1 MCPIKNLNANPK
13 KTNLNLP
20 IMKKF
25 LTLAAIASGLFIVSC
40 TAETESIEP
49 TQNLKVNQN
58 IDESIFAREGDTLR
72 DSSTTTVEGEP
83 YIKKDR
89 D

>member
-1 MCPIKNLNANPK
+1 MFQKVSFEY
-13 KTNLNLP
+13 KTKTTLNLP

-25 LTLAAIASGLFIVSC
+25 LTLAVIASGLFIVSC

-49 TQNLKVNQN
+49 IQNLKVSQN
-58 IDESIFAREGDTLR
+58 IDDSSFAREGDSIG
-72 DSSTTTVEGEP
+72 DTTGTSEGEP
-83 YIKKDR
+83 YIKKDK

>member
-1 MCPIKNLNANPK
+1 VSYSKVECKPK

-25 LTLAAIASGLFIVSC
+25 LTLAFIASAFFIVSC

-58 IDESIFAREGDTLR
+58 IEESIFAKEGDSINDTN
-72 DSSTTTVEGEP
+72 TTTVEGEP
-83 YIKKDR
+83 YIKKDK